1 VYAVVQPVTR
11 LFELDHVAYAE
22 TSLVCGGPNTW
33 VGDSTASGGSIED
46 LADMNEYKRRWLV
59 FDGPVDAMWIE
70 NLNTVCCLHSFH
82 QLSCCTVQV
91 QPWGLVCT
99 SQPLY
104 RWLCLCPTGVG

>member
-1 VYAVVQPVTR
+1 MAR

-46 LADMNEYKRRWLV
+46 LTDVNEYKRRWLV

-70 NLNTVCCLHSFH
+70 NLNTVRGPCYTI
-82 QLSCCTVQV
+82 SCCTFRVLTWFCS
-91 QPWGLVCT
+91 PG
-99 SQPLY
+99 
-104 RWLCLCPTGVG
+104 